1 MQKELNDRNAMIQMI
16 LLDRWNPHRLDKK
29 IASHFDLTLDQ
40 VRDIRQQPAFQEE
53 VERQRHIG
61 EQPFVNL
68 ADRKERVVAL
78 QQLFERVPD
87 VRTALRLKILAQIR
101 KDVLDDKPIPHI
113 SEAQVPPPTR
123 EKIYG
128 EWLEEQSRLAKQR

>member
-1 MQKELNDRNAMIQMI
+1 MRKELNDRNAIVQMI

-53 VERQRHIG
+53 VERQRLMS

-68 ADRKERVVAL
+68 ADRKARAVAL
-78 QQLFERVPD
+78 QQLFEKVPD
-87 VRTALRLKILAQIR
+87 VRVALRLKILGQIR
-101 KDVLDDKPIPHI
+101 SEVLDDKPIPHANAV
-113 SEAQVPPPTR
+113 EVPGPAHTGT
-123 EKIYG
+123 YG
-128 EWLEEQSRLAKQR
+128 EWLDRNHSVESR